1 MYKATIV
8 IVLFICLL
16 SCAPSKLVNYQPN
29 PLGGAAPEKALEVAL
44 LNQIDRP
51 TPSKVEVT
59 EEKIQIYTYNRT
71 YKTTPRPKID
81 IIFYNSVGSIKLYKK
96 VNYAVV
102 IKDKSNHLIY
112 KAVYPNEM
120 DAKALI
126 DALYAVM
133 NSS

>member
-1 MYKATIV
+1 MHRVSILV
-8 IVLFICLL
+8 VSFFLL
-16 SCAPSKLVNYQPN
+16 QSCTASRLVSYQPN

-71 YKTTPRPKID
+71 YKTEPRPKID

-96 VNYAVV
+96 VNYAVI

-133 NSS
+133 NRS